1 MNRKFRSMLLVAVLF
16 TLSIPAQAQYY
27 GRLMD
32 PNSITTNGEAEVRV
46 MPDEVILTLGVE
58 TYDKVL
64 KVAKTLNDDII
75 KKTIASAKNAG
86 IPDRYIQTD
95 YVNIEPSYNNYQG
108 IRSGVAGYAVRK
120 TVLITL
126 KDIAKFEEILTA
138 ALESGV
144 SHVHGIEFR
153 TTELRKHRDE
163 ARRLALRAAKEKAEL
178 LAKEAGRLVGKI
190 SSVGESSF
198 GYWSNYGS
206 WWGTRYG
213 SATQN
218 AVQNIGGASI
228 ESNSTLSPGQI
239 AIRATVSAS
248 FALE

>member
-1 MNRKFRSMLLVAVLF
+1 MNRKFRCMSFVAVLF
-16 TLSIPAQAQYY
+16 TVSISAQAQYY
-27 GRLMD
+27 ARMMD

-46 MPDEVILTLGVE
+46 VPDEVKLALGVE

-64 KVAKTLNDDII
+64 KVSKTLNDDII

-86 IPDRYIQTD
+86 IPDKYIQTD
-95 YVNIEPSYNNYQG
+95 Y
-108 IRSGVAGYAVRK
+108 IRIQPEYKYDYSVSSGVVGYSVRR
-120 TVLITL
+120 TIMITL
-126 KDIAKFEEILTA
+126 KEITKFEDVLTA

-144 SHVHGIEFR
+144 SHVHGVEFR

-178 LAKEAGRLVGKI
+178 LAREAGRPLGKM

-198 GYWSNYGS
+198 GYWSSYSS
-206 WWGTRYG
+206 WWGNRYG

-218 AVQNIGGASI
+218 SVQNIGGASI
-228 ESNSTLSPGQI
+228 DSDSTLSPGQI
-239 AIRATVSAS
+239 AIRATVSTS
-248 FALE
+248 FVLE